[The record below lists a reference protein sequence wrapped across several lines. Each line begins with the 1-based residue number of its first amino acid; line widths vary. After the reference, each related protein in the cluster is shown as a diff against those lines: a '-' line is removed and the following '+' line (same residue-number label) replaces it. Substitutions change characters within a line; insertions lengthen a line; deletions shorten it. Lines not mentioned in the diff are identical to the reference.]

1 MFNVILDSG
10 IFPDQWREGIIIPL
24 HKKGD
29 KNDAN
34 NYRGITLLSC
44 LSKIFTSIL
53 NSIIVSFCEE
63 NNGISD
69 AQFGFKKGSS
79 TTGAIFALNTLVEHF
94 LNNNKRLY
102 VRSIDLKKCFDSIYR
117 NALWFKLHNSGIQG
131 KVLRIIKN
139 MYNDVKSCIK
149 YCNSYSDFFEYSIG

>member
-34 NYRGITLLSC
+34 NYRSITLLSC

-53 NSIIVSFCEE
+53 NSRVVSFCEE

-79 TTGAIFALNTLVEHF
+79 TTDAIFALNTLIEHY

-102 VRSIDLKKCFDSIYR
+102 VGFIDLKKYFDSIYR

-131 KVLRIIKN
+131 KVLRITKN
-139 MYNDVKSCIK
+139 MYNDVLSLVRVL
-149 YCNSYSDFFEYSIG
+149 NQT